1 MNGYEKSKEMRNA
14 LERLAARIP
23 GFKGFMERETRR
35 EVDALERQAMA
46 GKLSDIRTALL
57 ERAETGGLA
66 GVQGLGEVEKALDGL
81 AQEIRYADYGYTGF
95 FDVAKVLEPQ
105 LEKVYAFDLEFC
117 EQIEALAA
125 LVDAGSPAGE
135 LQRTVKTMQKAFG
148 GRKEILVQV
157 TSEVQK

>member
-1 MNGYEKSKEMRNA
+1 MNGYEKAKEMRNA

-46 GKLSDIRTALL
+46 GKLTDIRQELL
-57 ERAETGGLA
+57 ARAGAGGLE
-66 GVQGLGEVEKALDGL
+66 GVQGIGEVEKALDGL

-105 LEKVYAFDLEFC
+105 LEQVYAFDLEFC
-117 EQIEALAA
+117 EQIETLAG
-125 LVDAGSPAGE
+125 LVGGGAPAGE
-135 LQRTVKTMQKAFG
+135 LQRTVKEMQKAFG
-148 GRKEILVQV
+148 RRKEILVQV
-157 TSEVQK
+157 VSEVQK

>member
-1 MNGYEKSKEMRNA
+1 MNGFEKAKDMRNV
-14 LERLAARIP
+14 LERLAAKIP

-46 GKLSDIRTALL
+46 GKLSDIRQGLL
-57 ERAETGGLA
+57 ERAETGGLD
-66 GVQGLGEVEKALDGL
+66 GVTGLGEVEKALDGL

-95 FDVAKVLEPQ
+95 FDVAKVYEAQ
-105 LEKVYAFDLEFC
+105 LEQVYAFDLEFC
-117 EQIEALAA
+117 EQIEALAG
-125 LVDAGSPAGE
+125 LVDSGAPAGE
-135 LQRTVKTMQKAFG
+135 LQRTVKAMHKAFG